1 MFLAIIYFLN
11 LATLWTTFYYNL
23 DLIFLNTSKCDFVVS
38 LLQIFVEPQVRH
50 VFKVFKK
57 PALGRS
63 NDFSLLVSPSS
74 ETLWKGVSFPRCA
87 RWPLGKVKV
96 GRVRQVVFTI
106 QLQTIQ
112 RRELWT
118 TLVFHLP
125 GQQYSRADL
134 LRTIFGKAM
143 ELFFTDESSQ
153 EFPQRTNHK
162 LFPYMR

>member
-1 MFLAIIYFLN
+1 M
-11 LATLWTTFYYNL
+11 
-23 DLIFLNTSKCDFVVS
+23 IFPSLYRLPPKLCGKVS
-38 LLQIFVEPQVRH
+38 R
-50 VFKVFKK
+50 
-57 PALGRS
+57 
-63 NDFSLLVSPSS
+63 
-74 ETLWKGVSFPRCA
+74 FPGA
-87 RWPLGKVKV
+87 PGDQGKVKV

-153 EFPQRTNHK
+153 EFSKRTNHK